1 MEAKAKTKTRPN
13 APRLPFAL
21 RIVLSAVVSA
31 LLLAQAACGGAA
43 ATRGHYPN
51 VVQPREISAAS
62 GAPHVTHVLDLG
74 APTPLPDG
82 ALANAHSD
90 GKFTIGEY
98 VLVEG
103 DDFGKL
109 PTVLIGGRPARV
121 LARTVGG
128 GIITQVP
135 TGVSAGATPVEVSH
149 PGGRHSVS
157 IDVTRYA
164 VVLDAS
170 AGLVHFLDVA
180 AADAKPASTAKL
192 TGPGRVRLSVDGAWA
207 YVLGGSELS
216 TIALTGE
223 GGPSVVRSLR
233 VKTPAPVV
241 GLALAGKTLVIVG
254 PTWLQVFLL
263 DQPETTAPYD
273 PIQLAPEVAGVTPI
287 AADLSPD
294 GQTLALLTA
303 NNAVTYYSLAKPE
316 APEQLT
322 TVALLPGKRL
332 PLVRDLR
339 FDGAGTLWVIAGDSR
354 ESLGVGHSSTQL
366 IRLDARGGA
375 PRVVD
380 VAGAGPPLAIAPA
393 PRESLKSAT
402 TIGDTAGDLPL
413 FVTTMDQKLVAA
425 ADADPA
431 APTVASLAE
440 PGQVVRTDAAGRGGP
455 LKALPGTVAGA
466 LALTPDAQLLLATA
480 WSFAGGASKFGVWIS
495 GVGADAAPRFVEL
508 SQGPAQLAA
517 LPSRLGAIAVQP

>member
-1 MEAKAKTKTRPN
+1 MTTTTTTTR
-13 APRLPFAL
+13 AFLH
-21 RIVLSAVVSA
+21 RIVLSA
-31 LLLAQAACGGAA
+31 LLVAAVAGCGGAVA
-43 ATRGHYPN
+43 SAGHFPA
-51 VVQPREISAAS
+51 VVQVREIAAAS
-62 GAPHVTHVLDLG
+62 GAPHVTHVLDRG
-74 APTPLPDG
+74 APTPLPNG
-82 ALANAHSD
+82 ALASAHSD

-128 GIITQVP
+128 GIVTQVP
-135 TGVSAGATPVEVSH
+135 AGVSAGATKVEVSH
-149 PGGRHSVS
+149 PGGRHDLS
-157 IDVTRYA
+157 IQVTRYA
-164 VVLDAS
+164 VVLDEA

-180 AADAKPASTAKL
+180 AADAKPASTVKL
-192 TGPGRVRLSVDGAWA
+192 AGPGRVRLSNDGAWA
-207 YVLGGSELS
+207 YVLGGSELAV
-216 TIALTGE
+216 IALTGE
-223 GGPSVVRSLR
+223 GGPSVVRTLK
-233 VKTPAPVV
+233 VKTPAPPV
-241 GLALAGKTLVIVG
+241 GLALAGNTLVIVG

-263 DQPETTAPYD
+263 DQPETTAPYE
-273 PIQLAPEVAGVTPI
+273 PVQLPPDVAGVTPI

-294 GQTLALLTA
+294 GQKLALLTA
-303 NNAVTYYSLAKPE
+303 NNAITYYSLARPE
-316 APEQLT
+316 APAQAD
-322 TVALLPGKRL
+322 TVPLLPGKRL

-354 ESLGVGHSSTQL
+354 ASLGVGHSSTQL
-366 IRLDARGGA
+366 IRLDHDGG
-375 PRVVD
+375 PPKVVD

-425 ADADPA
+425 TDAEPA

-480 WSFAGGASKFGVWIS
+480 WSFTGGASHFGVWIS

-508 SQGPAQLAA
+508 SQGPAQLAG